1 MEIQVGSKINK
12 LLSSEPHLEIKDE
25 ITRTLLE
32 LDEYE
37 FPGTRVKCVN
47 STIKRSISDEWS
59 EYDVLLEIDKYL
71 DTTEYLSFA
80 FKNISKLIKSLDHL
94 NIDSIGIQEFDGG
107 LAGYY
112 YILLY
117 ILKK

>member
-1 MEIQVGSKINK
+1 METREGSKINE
-12 LLSSEPHLEIKDE
+12 LLSSDPRLEIKDE
-25 ITRTLLE
+25 VTRTLLE

-37 FPGTRVKCVN
+37 FPGIRVKCVN

-59 EYDVLLEIDKYL
+59 EYYVLLEVDKYL
-71 DTTEYLSFA
+71 DTAEYLGFA
-80 FKNISKLIKSLDHL
+80 FKNISKLIKSLEHL
-94 NIDSIGIQEFDGG
+94 NIDSIGIQEFEGG